1 MKKNRTKESRD
12 QALGEEAVVTVQVP
26 LPLATALGEV
36 ERHFFELCVHAGR
49 QVLDGMMED
58 DRTRLCGPKWSKNPE
73 RQVLRAGTTRSEVTL
88 GGRRMEIRRP
98 RARSVE
104 GTEAV
109 LPSFRWAGQRDPL
122 DRRTMEAMAIG
133 VSTRKYARHLEPLP
147 AGIEERSTTK
157 SSVSRRFVAHSTA
170 KLDEWLNRPLG
181 ELDLLAVMI
190 DGIHFAERCVLIA
203 LGVDREG
210 RKHVLGVHEGNT
222 ENATVARTL
231 LTALVDR
238 GLDSNRALLFVIDGS
253 RALARAIKDHWGERA
268 AIQRCQVHKRRN
280 VAEHLPEQAR
290 GRVMAEMNKAY
301 ETPSASEAKSR
312 LERLAR
318 SIEREHPGAA
328 ASLREGLDE
337 TLTLQQLGIRGA
349 LYKTLRTTNPIENL
363 NGSIATY
370 LRNVKRWRDGMM
382 VVRWVGAALNEAHKS
397 FRRVRGF
404 SEAPKL
410 ARALDR
416 HAQPLDKEDR
426 SAA

>member
-1 MKKNRTKESRD
+1 
-12 QALGEEAVVTVQVP
+12 
-26 LPLATALGEV
+26 
-36 ERHFFELCVHAGR
+36 
-49 QVLDGMMED
+49 
-58 DRTRLCGPKWSKNPE
+58 
-73 RQVLRAGTTRSEVTL
+73 
-88 GGRRMEIRRP
+88 MEIRRP

>member
-1 MKKNRTKESRD
+1 
-12 QALGEEAVVTVQVP
+12 
-26 LPLATALGEV
+26 
-36 ERHFFELCVHAGR
+36 
-49 QVLDGMMED
+49 
-58 DRTRLCGPKWSKNPE
+58 
-73 RQVLRAGTTRSEVTL
+73 
-88 GGRRMEIRRP
+88 
-98 RARSVE
+98 
-104 GTEAV
+104 
-109 LPSFRWAGQRDPL
+109 
-122 DRRTMEAMAIG
+122 MEAMAIG

-280 VAEHLPEQAR
+280 VAELLSD
-290 GRVMAEMNKAY
+290 NY
-301 ETPSASEAKSR
+301 ISPSTT
-312 LERLAR
+312 
-318 SIEREHPGAA
+318 IGFPHQ
-328 ASLREGLDE
+328 LR
-337 TLTLQQLGIRGA
+337 
-349 LYKTLRTTNPIENL
+349 
-363 NGSIATY
+363 
-370 LRNVKRWRDGMM
+370 
-382 VVRWVGAALNEAHKS
+382 
-397 FRRVRGF
+397 
-404 SEAPKL
+404 
-410 ARALDR
+410 
-416 HAQPLDKEDR
+416 
-426 SAA
+426 